1 MKYHQSFGKNRQLI
15 ENGSHELEKRPNLL
29 LITIDALRADHLG
42 CLGYP
47 GNVSPHIDQLASEG
61 TLFTQAIANGPR
73 SPASFPSILASIYQS
88 AGAGQGVPQEATT
101 LAEVLKKHGYATA
114 GFCGGNVY
122 ISKYYGYQRG
132 FDLFQDFLTLES
144 GEGRPSRESTGRLAP
159 LKRFVRRILENSG
172 RYDPAFLLFSSA
184 LRGQKNIADMA
195 KGGDV
200 HPFEAGEKLNEHAMA
215 WLSRPLDG
223 PFFLWLHY
231 MDVHFPY
238 LPRVSRHRPPD
249 YGRFALSLMCLLAG
263 LYAYPRHV
271 LIDLY
276 DERIRDADEILA
288 RFLNWLQ
295 DRGLYDDT
303 LIVLTAD
310 HGEEFREHGG
320 WVHGAKLYDE
330 LLRVPLLIKGPGLAP
345 GAVVGRQ
352 MGLIDLAPTILD
364 LLGVEEKV
372 ESFQGSSFLPWL
384 RDSQAG
390 HPERYVFS
398 QEVHLGGR
406 QPPLWGVDR
415 KRNGM
420 YRIRSC
426 RSQDWKYIWDEE
438 GDRMELYDL
447 RSDPKETKN
456 LVDSE
461 PEVAKQFESLIRE
474 QFSKLDATEP
484 ATIDADQGVFSPR
497 EEEVFIRRL
506 RDLGYF

>member
-1 MKYHQSFGKNRQLI
+1 M
-15 ENGSHELEKRPNLL
+15 EKRPNLL

-42 CLGYP
+42 CLGYSRK
-47 GNVSPHIDQLASEG
+47 VSPHIDQLASQG

-88 AGAGQGVPQEATT
+88 TGAEQGIPQEAAT

-114 GFCGGNVY
+114 GFCAGNVY
-122 ISKYYGYQRG
+122 ISRYYGYQRG

-144 GEGRPSRESTGRLAP
+144 GEERPSRESTGKLAP
-159 LKRFVRRILENSG
+159 LKRLARRILENSG

-195 KGGDV
+195 KSEDV
-200 HPFEAGEKLNEHAMA
+200 HPFEAGEKLNEHAIA
-215 WLSRPLDG
+215 WLSRPLDR

-238 LPRVSRHRPPD
+238 LPRVSRYRPSD

-263 LYAYPRHV
+263 LYAYPRRV
-271 LIDLY
+271 LVDLY
-276 DERIRDADEILA
+276 DERIRDADEIIA

-295 DRGLYDDT
+295 DRGLYEDT

-330 LLRVPLLIKGPGLAP
+330 LLHVPLIMRGPGLAR
-345 GAVVGRQ
+345 GAVVTSQ
-352 MGLIDLAPTILD
+352 MGLIDLVPTILD
-364 LLGVEEKV
+364 LLGVEDKV
-372 ESFQGSSFLPWL
+372 ESFQGSSFLPRL
-384 RDSQAG
+384 GDNQAG
-390 HPERYVFS
+390 LSERYVFS
-398 QEVHLGGR
+398 QEIHLGGGR
-406 QPPLWGVDR
+406 APLWGADS
-415 KRNGM
+415 KGNKL

-426 RSQDWKYIWDEE
+426 RSPDWKYIWDEE
-438 GDRMELYDL
+438 GDRMELYNL
-447 RSDPKETKN
+447 RLDPKETRN

-461 PEVAKQFESLIRE
+461 PQVASRFESILRE
-474 QFSKLDATEP
+474 QFSKLDSIQP
-484 ATIDADQGVFSPR
+484 VSVKADRGVLSPR
-497 EEEVFIRRL
+497 EEEVLIRRL